1 MDEDAAEA
9 TQSFTANADICQ
21 QLLTR
26 YSRSSAAQH
35 RHLCATAA
43 ATRSI
48 IQSSSLPLTPISYF
62 AATITS
68 LSNSKML
75 DSNALG
81 ALTSFLSIVLPLVG
95 GGEIKPEKAGEAVR
109 VLVRTVEENAGCL
122 GTSGVRAVVK
132 CVGVLVAE
140 FCDLKEWDSVAFGFE
155 WLVKFSLDKRP
166 KVRKC
171 AQDCLLT
178 VFKLFK
184 SSGIF
189 KKASKS
195 IYLLLKD
202 HMPLAIE
209 MTTSGIVDGSKN
221 QAMPISRPEHQ
232 EVLHLLNVIKHVVPH
247 LSPKVRMRMLSQLL
261 KILSSQFSA
270 LTRHVFDVISAIFET
285 SGTEVITSNAEDIFR
300 SLVSFISSEEKNPV
314 DSVLLAATLA
324 KTVLGKLHDGD
335 INEWST
341 YFPMLM
347 ESLAGLLSSEADVA
361 LQASSMLRELINHHI
376 DGKSLLNTENQ
387 DMEDKATNNA
397 EIKAVE
403 TTCTTFYNLL
413 SASSQIP
420 SEHFFSVVAFLFLKL
435 GEVSAIFMKHILLKL
450 GDLMNATSASGSETK
465 HLQDCIGSAVAAMGP
480 EKLLGLLPI
489 CLSTKNYSCSNIW
502 LMPILKENI
511 VGSSLR
517 FFMEHIVPLAE
528 SFEKGSRK
536 ELKRSDLHI
545 EISKGFA
552 FSHIQCIVTHDYCE
566 DGEILSLIFHLMHS
580 LTQSRPDFNIK
591 NSVIGQDLQAYAH
604 GCWDLL
610 PAFCRHPTDTYQS
623 FGALTQLLIR
633 FLKKESFMLE
643 NIAIGLQELVN
654 ENKNALA
661 SGQGSVQLIEVRS
674 NEMLNEFAT
683 DLNTRRL
690 YSKKIASKNLKALA
704 SSSKELL
711 QALTNV
717 LFESPSET
725 RKHLKG
731 AIRCLVSVCDASVT
745 KEIFIDSLEKF
756 QLLDD
761 IGEHGNNDGSA
772 DEKEGGGTDAKRS
785 LILDLASCVVEGSD
799 NDMVNLLFAVT
810 RRALQVSDEVAQ
822 MEAYQ
827 TLSRILEKHSWF
839 CSSQFA
845 VVVDLLNAVKSS
857 ANITLLKG
865 HFSCLQTLLIHALMR
880 NVDEENTDAFLILN
894 EIILTLKDSNEEG
907 RKVAYDAL
915 HGISSKLRS
924 SSDAS
929 YDGLYHKLLTIV
941 EDLCSIYLSQLD
953 WIFIC
958 DKPYYRLS
966 FWFLS
971 HIKSGVVSALSVLI
985 YNDPDIGLMVPDVV
999 PSVMELLHSKAVEVI
1014 KAVLGFV
1021 KVLVSCLKPND
1032 LQHFLP
1038 NIMDGI
1044 IRWSSVS
1051 RHHFKTKVIV
1061 ILEIMMRKCGSA
1073 AVKAL
1078 APEKYKDFV
1087 HGVVVNRHG
1096 KTNSK
1101 EGGNN
1106 DARPELSDASL
1117 KGQQKRKRDES
1128 TISAKEEG
1136 SARTWKRQRDKK
1148 QNAGKPVGRGKH
1160 SSHYGDLQK
1169 GKLDK
1174 NRGSEVRDFKTK
1186 LSGGKKHGKR
1196 ILTNRKDEG
1205 KIHKPAVA
1213 SKSLKRKREV
1223 RKDRKSAAQRT

>member
-1 MDEDAAEA
+1 MP
-9 TQSFTANADICQ
+9 TTSNPIF
-21 QLLTR
+21 
-26 YSRSSAAQH
+26 RSSAAQH
-35 RHLCATAA
+35 AHLCATAA

-68 LSNSKML
+68 LSNSTML

-109 VLVRTVEENAGCL
+109 VLVRTVEENAGSL

-140 FCDLKEWDSVAFGFE
+140 FCDLKEWDSVALGFE
-155 WLVKFSLDKRP
+155 WLVKFSLDNRP

-178 VFKLFK
+178 VFKSFE

-209 MTTSGIVDGSKN
+209 MTSSGIVDGSKN
-221 QAMPISRPEHQ
+221 QAMPMSRPEHQ

-261 KILSSQFSA
+261 KILSSQFSV

-300 SLVSFISSEEKNPV
+300 KPRYGRYGN
-314 DSVLLAATLA
+314 
-324 KTVLGKLHDGD
+324 
-335 INEWST
+335 
-341 YFPMLM
+341 Y
-347 ESLAGLLSSEADVA
+347 
-361 LQASSMLRELINHHI
+361 
-376 DGKSLLNTENQ
+376 
-387 DMEDKATNNA
+387 NA

-413 SASSQIP
+413 CASSQIP
-420 SEHFFSVVAFLFLKL
+420 SEHFFSVVAFLFLRL

-489 CLSTKNYSCSNIW
+489 SLSTKNYSCSNIW
-502 LMPILKENI
+502 LLPILKKNI

-536 ELKRSDLHI
+536 
-545 EISKGFA
+545 
-552 FSHIQCIVTHDYCE
+552 V
-566 DGEILSLIFHLMHS
+566 
-580 LTQSRPDFNIK
+580 K

-610 PAFCRHPTDTYQS
+610 PAFCRHPSDTYQS

-633 FLKKESFMLE
+633 YLKKESFMLE

-654 ENKNALA
+654 ENKNAHA
-661 SGQGSVQLIEVRS
+661 PDQGSVQLIEVR
-674 NEMLNEFAT
+674 
-683 DLNTRRL
+683 
-690 YSKKIASKNLKALA
+690 I
-704 SSSKELL
+704 
-711 QALTNV
+711 
-717 LFESPSET
+717 
-725 RKHLKG
+725 
-731 AIRCLVSVCDASVT
+731 T

-772 DEKEGGGTDAKRS
+772 NEKEDGGTDAKRS
-785 LILDLASCVVEGSD
+785 QILDLASCVVEGSD

-845 VVVDLLNAVKSS
+845 VVVDLLNAVKCS

-865 HFSCLQTLLIHALMR
+865 RFACLQALLIHALMR
-880 NVDEENTDAFLILN
+880 NVNEENTDAFLILN
-894 EIILTLKDSNEEG
+894 EIILALKDSNEEG

-929 YDGLYHKLLTIV
+929 YDGLYHKLLTMITG
-941 EDLCSIYLSQLD
+941 YLSGSS
-953 WIFIC
+953 
-958 DKPYYRLS
+958 P
-966 FWFLS
+966 

-985 YNDPDIGLMVPDVV
+985 YNDPDIGLTMPDIV

-1032 LQHFLP
+1032 LQHFLS

-1073 AVKAL
+1073 AVKAI

-1106 DARPELSDASL
+1106 DTRPELSDASL
-1117 KGQQKRKRDES
+1117 KGQQKRKRNDS
-1128 TISAKEEG
+1128 AISSKEEG
-1136 SARTWKRQRDKK
+1136 SARPWKRQRDKK
-1148 QNAGKPVGRGKH
+1148 QNAGKSVGRGKH

-1186 LSGGKKHGKR
+1186 LSGGKKHEKR
-1196 ILTNRKDEG
+1196 IPTNRKDEG

-1213 SKSLKRKREV
+1213 SKSPKRKREG
-1223 RKDRKSAAQRT
+1223 RKDRRSAAHRA

>member
-1 MDEDAAEA
+1 MPAP
-9 TQSFTANADICQ
+9 QP
-21 QLLTR
+21 
-26 YSRSSAAQH
+26 
-35 RHLCATAA
+35 
-43 ATRSI
+43 RSI
-48 IQSSSLPLTPISYF
+48 ATYVPPPRHTLHQSSSLPLTPISYF

-109 VLVRTVEENAGCL
+109 VLVRTVEENAGNL

-140 FCDLKEWDSVAFGFE
+140 FCDLKEWDSVALGFE
-155 WLVKFSLDKRP
+155 WLVRFSLDKRP

-178 VFKLFK
+178 VFKSFG

-209 MTTSGIVDGSKN
+209 MTTSGFVDGSKN

-247 LSPKVRMRMLSQLL
+247 LSPKVRMKMLSQLL

-270 LTRHVFDVISAIFET
+270 LTRHVFDIISAIFET

-314 DSVLLAATLA
+314 DSVLYAATLA

-335 INEWST
+335 INEWTT

-361 LQASSMLRELINHHI
+361 LQASSMLRVLINHHI
-376 DGKSLLNTENQ
+376 DGESLLNTKNQ

-480 EKLLGLLPI
+480 EKFLGLLPI
-489 CLSTKNYSCSNIW
+489 SLSTKNYSCSNIW
-502 LMPILKENI
+502 LMPILKKNI

-536 ELKRSDLHI
+536 
-545 EISKGFA
+545 
-552 FSHIQCIVTHDYCE
+552 V
-566 DGEILSLIFHLMHS
+566 
-580 LTQSRPDFNIK
+580 K

-610 PAFCRHPTDTYQS
+610 PAFCRHPIDTYQS

-654 ENKNALA
+654 ANKNALA
-661 SGQGSVQLIEVRS
+661 SDQGSVQLIEVRS

-683 DLNTRRL
+683 DLNTRCL
-690 YSKKIASKNLKALA
+690 YSKKIASKNLKAVA

-772 DEKEGGGTDAKRS
+772 NEKEGGGTDAKRS

-839 CSSQFA
+839 GSSQFA

-865 HFSCLQTLLIHALMR
+865 RFACLQTLLIHALM
-880 NVDEENTDAFLILN
+880 
-894 EIILTLKDSNEEG
+894 SNEEG

-929 YDGLYHKLLTIV
+929 YDGLYHKLLTMITG
-941 EDLCSIYLSQLD
+941 YLSGSS
-953 WIFIC
+953 
-958 DKPYYRLS
+958 P
-966 FWFLS
+966 

-985 YNDPDIGLMVPDVV
+985 YNDPDIGLTVPDVI

-1032 LQHFLP
+1032 LQRFLP

-1136 SARTWKRQRDKK
+1136 SARPWKRQRDKK
-1148 QNAGKPVGRGKH
+1148 QNAGKSMGRGEH
-1160 SSHYGDLQK
+1160 SSHYRDLQK

-1174 NRGSEVRDFKTK
+1174 NQGSEARNFKTK
-1186 LSGGKKHGKR
+1186 LSGGMKHKKR

-1205 KIHKPAVA
+1205 KIHKSAVA
-1213 SKSLKRKREV
+1213 SKSLKRWEG

>member
-1 MDEDAAEA
+1 MDDDAVEA

-26 YSRSSAAQH
+26 YARSSAAQH

-68 LSNSKML
+68 LSNSKAL

-95 GGEIKPEKAGEAVR
+95 RGEIKPEKAAEAVR
-109 VLVRTVEENAGCL
+109 ILVRTVEGNGGSL

-140 FCDLKEWDSVAFGFE
+140 FCDLKEWDSVALGFE
-155 WLVKFSLDKRP
+155 WLVMFSLDKRP

-178 VFKLFK
+178 VFKSFE

-221 QAMPISRPEHQ
+221 EAMAISRPEHQ

-261 KILSSQFSA
+261 KILSSHFSV

-285 SGTEVITSNAEDIFR
+285 SGTEVITSNAEGIFR
-300 SLVSFISSEEKNPV
+300 SLVSYISSEHKNPV
-314 DSVLLAATLA
+314 DSVLFAATLA
-324 KTVLGKLHDGD
+324 KTVLLHDGD
-335 INEWST
+335 TNEWTT
-341 YFPMLM
+341 YFPMLV

-361 LQASSMLRELINHHI
+361 LQASNMLRELINHHI
-376 DGKSLLNTENQ
+376 DGKSFLKTENQ

-403 TTCTTFYNLL
+403 TICTTFYNLL

-435 GEVSAIFMKHILLKL
+435 GEVSDIFMKHILLKL

-465 HLQDCIGSAVAAMGP
+465 HLQNCIGSAVAAMGP

-489 CLSTKNYSCSNIW
+489 SLNTKFFSCSNIW
-502 LMPILKENI
+502 LMPILKKNI

-536 ELKRSDLHI
+536 
-545 EISKGFA
+545 
-552 FSHIQCIVTHDYCE
+552 V
-566 DGEILSLIFHLMHS
+566 
-580 LTQSRPDFNIK
+580 K

-604 GCWDLL
+604 CCWDLL
-610 PAFCRHPTDTYQS
+610 PAFCRQPSDTYQS

-633 FLKKESFMLE
+633 FLKKESFILE
-643 NIAIGLQELVN
+643 NITIGLQDLVN
-654 ENKNALA
+654 QNKSALA
-661 SGQGSVQLIEVRS
+661 SEQGSVQLTEVQS
-674 NEMLNEFAT
+674 TGMLNEFAT
-683 DLNTRRL
+683 ELITRRF
-690 YSKKIASKNLKALA
+690 YSKKTASKNLKALA

-717 LFESPSET
+717 LFESPPET

-745 KEIFIDSLEKF
+745 KQIFVDSLEKF

-761 IGEHGNNDGSA
+761 IGEHGNDDGSA
-772 DEKEGGGTDAKRS
+772 NEKDDSGTDAKRS

-799 NDMVNLLFAVT
+799 KDMVNLLFAVT
-810 RRALQVSDEVAQ
+810 KRALQVSGEVGQ
-822 MEAYQ
+822 IEAYQ

-845 VVVDLLNAVKSS
+845 VVMDLLNAVKSS
-857 ANITLLKG
+857 ANSTLLKG
-865 HFSCLQTLLIHALMR
+865 RFACLQTLLINALMR

-894 EIILTLKDSNEEG
+894 EIILMLKDSNEEG

-915 HGISSKLRS
+915 YGISSKLRS

-929 YDGLYHKLLTIV
+929 YEGLYHKLLTMITG
-941 EDLCSIYLSQLD
+941 YLSGSS
-953 WIFIC
+953 
-958 DKPYYRLS
+958 P
-966 FWFLS
+966 

-985 YNDPDIGLMVPDVV
+985 YHDPDICLTVPDIV

-1032 LQHFLP
+1032 LQHFLS

-1051 RHHFKTKVIV
+1051 RHHFKTKVVV
-1061 ILEIMMRKCGSA
+1061 ILEIMIRKCGSA
-1073 AVKAL
+1073 TVKAL

-1087 HGVVVNRHG
+1087 QDVVVNRHG
-1096 KTNSK
+1096 KMNSK

-1106 DARPELSDASL
+1106 DARPELSIASL

-1136 SARTWKRQRDKK
+1136 SARPWKRQRDKK
-1148 QNAGKPVGRGKH
+1148 QNAGKSVGRGQR
-1160 SSHYGDLQK
+1160 SSHHGDLQK
-1169 GKLDK
+1169 GKPVK
-1174 NRGSEVRDFKTK
+1174 NQVSEARDFKPK
-1186 LSGGKKHGKR
+1186 LSGGKKHNKR

-1205 KIHKPAVA
+1205 KTYKPAVA
-1213 SKSLKRKREV
+1213 SKSLKRKGQG
-1223 RKDRKSAAQRT
+1223 RKDGKSTAQRT

>member
-1 MDEDAAEA
+1 MDEDVAEA

-26 YSRSSAAQH
+26 YARSSAAQH
-35 RHLCATAA
+35 RHLCAAA
-43 ATRSI
+43 AAARSI

-109 VLVRTVEENAGCL
+109 VLVRTVEENGGSL

-140 FCDLKEWDSVAFGFE
+140 FCGSKEWDSVALGFE

-178 VFKLFK
+178 VFKSFG
-184 SSGIF
+184 SSDIF

-221 QAMPISRPEHQ
+221 EATPISRPEHQ
-232 EVLHLLNVIKHVVPH
+232 EVLHLLNVIKHVLPH
-247 LSPKVRMRMLSQLL
+247 LSPKVRMRILSQLL
-261 KILSSQFSA
+261 KIMSSQFSA

-285 SGTEVITSNAEDIFR
+285 SETEVITSNAEDIFR
-300 SLVSFISSEEKNPV
+300 SLVSYISSEEKNPV
-314 DSVLLAATLA
+314 DSVLFAATLA
-324 KTVLGKLHDGD
+324 KTVLGKIHDGD
-335 INEWST
+335 INEWTT

-376 DGKSLLNTENQ
+376 DGKSFLNTENQ

-403 TTCTTFYNLL
+403 TTCNIFYNLL

-435 GEVSAIFMKHILLKL
+435 GDLSAIFMKHILLKL

-465 HLQDCIGSAVAAMGP
+465 HLQDCIGSAVVAMGP

-489 CLSTKNYSCSNIW
+489 SLSTKNSSCSNIW
-502 LMPILKENI
+502 LITILKKNI

-517 FFMEHIVPLAE
+517 FFMDYIVPLAE
-528 SFEKGSRK
+528 SFEKGSHK
-536 ELKRSDLHI
+536 
-545 EISKGFA
+545 
-552 FSHIQCIVTHDYCE
+552 V
-566 DGEILSLIFHLMHS
+566 
-580 LTQSRPDFNIK
+580 K

-604 GCWDLL
+604 GCWDLF
-610 PAFCRHPTDTYQS
+610 PAFCHHPSDTYQS
-623 FGALTQLLIR
+623 IGALTQLLIR

-661 SGQGSVQLIEVRS
+661 FDQGSVQLIEVRS
-674 NEMLNEFAT
+674 NGMLDEFAT
-683 DLNTRRL
+683 DLNTRCF

-717 LFESPSET
+717 LFESPPET
-725 RKHLKG
+725 GKHLKG

-761 IGEHGNNDGSA
+761 IGQHGMNDCSTN
-772 DEKEGGGTDAKRS
+772 EKENGGTDAKRS
-785 LILDLASCVVEGSD
+785 RILDLASCVVEGSD

-810 RRALQVSDEVAQ
+810 RHALQVSDEVGQ

-827 TLSRILEKHSWF
+827 TLRRILEKHSWF

-857 ANITLLKG
+857 ANMTLLKG
-865 HFSCLQTLLIHALMR
+865 RFACLQILLIHALMR

-929 YDGLYHKLLTIV
+929 YEGLYHKLLTMITG
-941 EDLCSIYLSQLD
+941 YLSGSS
-953 WIFIC
+953 
-958 DKPYYRLS
+958 P
-966 FWFLS
+966 

-985 YNDPDIGLMVPDVV
+985 YNDPDIGLMVPDIV

-1106 DARPELSDASL
+1106 DARPELSDAFF
-1117 KGQQKRKRDES
+1117 KGQRKRKQNES
-1128 TISAKEEG
+1128 AISAKEEG
-1136 SARTWKRQRDKK
+1136 SARPWKRQRDMK
-1148 QNAGKPVGRGKH
+1148 QNAGKLVGRGEH

-1169 GKLDK
+1169 GKLNK
-1174 NRGSEVRDFKTK
+1174 NRGSEAREFKK
-1186 LSGGKKHGKR
+1186 QLSGGKKQKKR
-1196 ILTNRKDEG
+1196 ILMSRKDEG
-1205 KIHKPAVA
+1205 KKNKPAVA
-1213 SKSLKRKREV
+1213 SKSLKRKREG
-1223 RKDRKSAAQRT
+1223 RKDRKSAA

>member
-68 LSNSKML
+68 LSNSTML

-109 VLVRTVEENAGCL
+109 VLVRTVEENAGSL

-140 FCDLKEWDSVAFGFE
+140 FCDLKEWDSVALGFE

-178 VFKLFK
+178 VFKSFE

-189 KKASKS
+189 KKA
-195 IYLLLKD
+195 
-202 HMPLAIE
+202 
-209 MTTSGIVDGSKN
+209 
-221 QAMPISRPEHQ
+221 R
-232 EVLHLLNVIKHVVPH
+232 
-247 LSPKVRMRMLSQLL
+247 
-261 KILSSQFSA
+261 
-270 LTRHVFDVISAIFET
+270 
-285 SGTEVITSNAEDIFR
+285 TEVITSNAEDIFR
-300 SLVSFISSEEKNPV
+300 SLVFFISSEEKNPV
-314 DSVLLAATLA
+314 DSVLFAATLA

-335 INEWST
+335 INEWTT

-361 LQASSMLRELINHHI
+361 FYRLPACLEKLINHHI

-387 DMEDKATNNA
+387 DMEDTATDNA

-413 SASSQIP
+413 CASSQIP
-420 SEHFFSVVAFLFLKL
+420 SEHLFSVVAFLFLRL

-450 GDLMNATSASGSETK
+450 GDLMNATSASGSETR

-489 CLSTKNYSCSNIW
+489 SLSTKNYSCSNIW
-502 LMPILKENI
+502 LLPILKKNI

-536 ELKRSDLHI
+536 
-545 EISKGFA
+545 
-552 FSHIQCIVTHDYCE
+552 
-566 DGEILSLIFHLMHS
+566 
-580 LTQSRPDFNIK
+580 
-591 NSVIGQDLQAYAH
+591 
-604 GCWDLL
+604 
-610 PAFCRHPTDTYQS
+610 S

-633 FLKKESFMLE
+633 YLKKESFMLE

-654 ENKNALA
+654 ENKNAHA
-661 SGQGSVQLIEVRS
+661 PDQGSVQLIEVRS
-674 NEMLNEFAT
+674 NGMLYELAT
-683 DLNTRRL
+683 DLNMKRF

-725 RKHLKG
+725 RKHLKD

-772 DEKEGGGTDAKRS
+772 NEKEDGGTDAKRS
-785 LILDLASCVVEGSD
+785 QILDLASCVVEGSD
-799 NDMVNLLFAVT
+799 SDMVNLLFAVT

-865 HFSCLQTLLIHALMR
+865 RFACLQALLIHALMK
-880 NVDEENTDAFLILN
+880 NVNEENTDAFLILN
-894 EIILTLKDSNEEG
+894 EIIVALKDSNEEG

-929 YDGLYHKLLTIV
+929 YDGLYHKLLTMITG
-941 EDLCSIYLSQLD
+941 YLSGSS
-953 WIFIC
+953 
-958 DKPYYRLS
+958 P
-966 FWFLS
+966 
-971 HIKSGVVSALSVLI
+971 HIKSGAVSALSVLI
-985 YNDPDIGLMVPDVV
+985 YNDPDIGLTMPDIV

-1032 LQHFLP
+1032 LQHFLS

-1073 AVKAL
+1073 AVKAI

-1106 DARPELSDASL
+1106 DTRPEFSDASL
-1117 KGQQKRKRDES
+1117 KAEKERNDS
-1128 TISAKEEG
+1128 AISAKEEG
-1136 SARTWKRQRDKK
+1136 AARPWKSRDKK
-1148 QNAGKPVGRGKH
+1148 QNAGKSVGRGKH

-1186 LSGGKKHGKR
+1186 LSGGKKHEKR
-1196 ILTNRKDEG
+1196 IPTNRKDEG

-1213 SKSLKRKREV
+1213 SKSPKRKREEKKTEDQLL
-1223 RKDRKSAAQRT
+1223 REHEWTMIKTCG